1 MNQIKGYS
9 MLQRNLKYLRQS
21 ENLTYEDFAHLL
33 DVKVDIVKSWETGNL
48 KPSLEQIG
56 LIAAI
61 FKIEFDRL
69 YTDDFES
76 LKNKTLNNVGEENL
90 VNLNTNIN
98 SKSNGTRLKSFGYC
112 TNCGSELKE
121 DADGC
126 INCGK
131 LVNNFNKVEISSKL
145 PNLKYCSNC
154 GFEVHHNADL
164 CLNCGKFINSK
175 KITTSDSKSKIVA
188 GLLALFIGSI
198 GIHNF
203 YLGDNKNGI
212 IHLVLFFVGFLTF
225 GITTFI
231 TSLWALIEAIT
242 IFTSTNAVDFNGNP
256 LI

>member
-21 ENLTYEDFAHLL
+21 ANLTYEDFAHLL
-33 DVKVDIVKSWETGNL
+33 DVKVDIVESWETGNL

-56 LIAAI
+56 LIAVI
-61 FKIEFDRL
+61 FKTEFDRL
-69 YTDDFES
+69 YTDDLAS
-76 LKNKTLNNVGEENL
+76 LNNKSLTNVVEENL
-90 VNLNTNIN
+90 VDRNINLN
-98 SKSNGTRLKSFGYC
+98 SKSDGTRLKSFGFC
-112 TNCGSELKE
+112 TNCGSKLKE

-126 INCGK
+126 LNCGK
-131 LVNNFNKVEISSKL
+131 LVNNLNKVVVSSKL

-154 GFEVHHNADL
+154 GFEVHQNADL
-164 CLNCGKFINSK
+164 CPNCGKFINSK
-175 KITTSDSKSKIVA
+175 KITNSESKSKIVA
-188 GLLALFIGSI
+188 GLLALFIGGI

-203 YLGDNKNGI
+203 YLGDNKNGF
-212 IHLVLFFVGFLTF
+212 IHLVLFCTGFLTF

-242 IFTSTNAVDFNGNP
+242 IFSSTNAVDFNGNP